1 MATVTADLT
10 PEQFLKIAGPWLEQD
25 EARNNSILGTA
36 VNIAPKPLDQRPE
49 HHFWVVKKDKAVAG
63 AAFWTPPYKLSL
75 TSMEPEALAALAKK
89 IKKSFPDIPGVYG
102 PQEIMPSFLR
112 AWNAPGIQAVLEMS
126 VRLYQLERVEPVPP
140 APGSL
145 RLARPGDLDLLTQW
159 CVQFRQEIQAS
170 EKIDE
175 RELVEA
181 YIREGRLYLWGQ
193 ESCQAMAGTAGATTH
208 GTRINMVFTP
218 RSFRKRGY
226 ASNLVA
232 ALSQRILDSG
242 KKFCVLY
249 TDLMNPTSNHIY
261 QKIGFKPVGDWDGYA
276 FQEFKSL

>member
-1 MATVTADLT
+1 MAITATELT
-10 PEQFLKIAGPWLEQD
+10 PEKFLETVGPWLEQE

-36 VNIAPKPLDQRPE
+36 VNIARKPEDQRPD
-49 HHFWVVKKDKAVAG
+49 HHFWVVKNGKSVEG

-75 TSMEPEALAALAKK
+75 TSMGPEALAVLAKK
-89 IKKSFPDIPGVYG
+89 VKKSFPELPGVYG

-126 VRLYQLERVEPVPP
+126 VKLYKVEKVEAVPP

-145 RLARPGDLDLLTQW
+145 RQAGPQDMDLLTQW
-159 CVQFRQEIQAS
+159 CVQFRQEIKAP

-175 RELVEA
+175 KELVEG
-181 YIREGRLYLWGQ
+181 YIREGRLYVWGQ
-193 ESCQAMAGTAGATTH
+193 GTCLAMAGTAGITTN
-208 GTRINMVFTP
+208 GARINMVYTP
-218 RSFRKRGY
+218 SAYRKRGY

-232 ALSQRILDSG
+232 ALSQRLLDSG

-261 QKIGFKPVGDWDGYA
+261 QKIGFKPVGDLDGYA